1 MVHTGLRGS
10 RRGRAPPF
18 SLPPPAPWHCSR
30 FLRNSAAR
38 PGQGQPGDPCPAGPL
53 PKPVRVP
60 PPQRPASLSPPG
72 IRIDLQACAP
82 SRVFKVAK
90 WWEGA
95 PCWTCRPESQA
106 FCPFLSEPAPA
117 PLGCAPPSA
126 SGSFH
131 SRRRGACARPRRS
144 RGVRGGRGPRPGITI
159 LIASMP
165 FLEGEGLED
174 PSSLSTKM
182 FNHCVESNHILEK
195 KNLNNKPGTV

>member
-106 FCPFLSEPAPA
+106 FAPFCRSR
-117 PLGCAPPSA
+117 PLHPSA
-126 SGSFH
+126 A
-131 SRRRGACARPRRS
+131 RRRPRVEAS
-144 RGVRGGRGPRPGITI
+144 IPAGGGPVRGPGEVGEFAGGGDPGPA
-159 LIASMP
+159 LP
-165 FLEGEGLED
+165 F
-174 PSSLSTKM
+174 
-182 FNHCVESNHILEK
+182 
-195 KNLNNKPGTV
+195 